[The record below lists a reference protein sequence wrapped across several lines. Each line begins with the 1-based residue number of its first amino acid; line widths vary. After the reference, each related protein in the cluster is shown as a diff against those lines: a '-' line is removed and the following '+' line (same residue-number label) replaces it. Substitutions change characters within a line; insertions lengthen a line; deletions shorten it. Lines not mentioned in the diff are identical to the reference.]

1 MWSAQCPSRGV
12 QSEWASRFFMPII
25 DLQCHF
31 GVRPS
36 ALSVRPPEL
45 AQAAAY
51 AASVGAE
58 TLCFSS
64 DEAVTDLDGGNARLA
79 SALGSDARFRGW
91 LTISVHQPDVSQAL
105 ARQYLVRPQW
115 VGARFDQVTEGDAVN
130 AAGGHVVLNALRRYG
145 RPVMLTV
152 NSPATLAASIEAAR
166 EFHTLR
172 FVLSPQN
179 EELTSDAL
187 PAIKEVLNI
196 SFLPSSA
203 FAERDILAQAVA
215 TVGERRV
222 LWGSDWGRVHPA
234 AALGMVGDSAL
245 TGLQR
250 DRVTLRNAREL
261 LSGIAD

>member
-1 MWSAQCPSRGV
+1 
-12 QSEWASRFFMPII
+12 MPLI

-36 ALSVRPPEL
+36 ALAARPPEI
-45 AQAAAY
+45 AEAASY
-51 AASVGAE
+51 AATVGAE

-64 DEAVTDLDGGNARLA
+64 DEAMTDLDGGNARLGK
-79 SALGSDARFRGW
+79 ALGEDARFRGW
-91 LTISVHQPDVSQAL
+91 LTLSVHQPDVSQTL
-105 ARQYLVRPQW
+105 ARQYLTRAQW
-115 VGARFDQVTEGDAVN
+115 VGSRFDQMNEGDAVD
-130 AAGGHVVLNALRRYG
+130 AAGGYGILNALRRYG
-145 RPVMLTV
+145 RPVLLTV
-152 NSPATLAASIEAAR
+152 NSPATLAAAIGAAR

-196 SFLPSSA
+196 SFLPSAA

-222 LWGSDWGRVHPA
+222 LWGSDWGHLHPA

-261 LSGIAD
+261 LSGSVD